1 MRGGNSCSAET
12 FTTRRVGL
20 RRSGV
25 PAAILPNHSATGS
38 RLGVAPDNSTAPVR
52 RSGIGN
58 CWASCES
65 AVGRG
70 QRQSGQDRLRRPV
83 AARLRRPH
91 RRYLR
96 ERTFHI
102 AHYAKSTT
110 SHGISDAHFSLAEH
124 DDDRIAFRQLPRRRN
139 RFGKWRFEPPSSGIE
154 MRAGVSAASQID
166 AAIARTGRATGTPAR
181 PTTAMRKSANCYCS
195 NLGPTGYE

>member
-65 AVGRG
+65 AVVADNGNPAKIDYDDQLQLGFEDLTADTLKSERSISPIMRNPPLATG
-70 QRQSGQDRLRRPV
+70 FQTRISASLSTMMTGSPSGNCPGDPTASASGV
-83 AARLRRPH
+83 
-91 RRYLR
+91 
-96 ERTFHI
+96 
-102 AHYAKSTT
+102 
-110 SHGISDAHFSLAEH
+110 
-124 DDDRIAFRQLPRRRN
+124 
-139 RFGKWRFEPPSSGIE
+139 FEPPSSGIE
-154 MRAGVSAASQID
+154 MRAGVSAASQIHT
-166 AAIARTGRATGTPAR
+166 AIARTGRATGTPAR

>member
-58 CWASCES
+58 CQLQLGFEDLTADTLKSERSISPIMRNPPLATGFQTRISASLSTMMTGSPSGNCPGDPTAS
-65 AVGRG
+65 A
-70 QRQSGQDRLRRPV
+70 SGV
-83 AARLRRPH
+83 
-91 RRYLR
+91 
-96 ERTFHI
+96 
-102 AHYAKSTT
+102 
-110 SHGISDAHFSLAEH
+110 
-124 DDDRIAFRQLPRRRN
+124 
-139 RFGKWRFEPPSSGIE
+139 FEPPSSGIE
-154 MRAGVSAASQID
+154 MRAGVSAASQIH